1 MRERLHGWVEKA
13 APYKQWR
20 YHWNHGAVHD
30 VDQSEWRDGQPLCV
44 LELTSNSVI
53 DAYTQEA
60 VAHRLWYQFTGRK
73 LRQVAQA
80 LGVPFYVVLFI
91 TVEDK
96 VTELSVC
103 HLTQEDAP
111 WRDMS
116 PVQYRRWLSSLP
128 YGASAAGADAGPTS
142 R

>member
-1 MRERLHGWVEKA
+1 MRERLHGWTEKA

-20 YHWNHGAVHD
+20 YQWNHGAVHD
-30 VDQSEWRDGQPLCV
+30 VDQIEWRDGRPLCV
-44 LELTSNSVI
+44 LELTSHHRL
-53 DAYTQEA
+53 DAYTKEA
-60 VAHRLWYQFTGRK
+60 VAHRLWHQFAGRK

-80 LGVPFYVVLFI
+80 LAVPFYVVLFVA
-91 TVEDK
+91 VEDK

-116 PVQYRRWLSSLP
+116 PVQYQLWLSSLP
-128 YGASAAGADAGPTS
+128 YGASAADADAAPTS